1 MSDPFNMSGPSSAQ
15 QPVPPPAAGGN
26 AAALDAEIARQGVRM
41 AAYELGAVL
50 SGSTVAA
57 QLGIN
62 MYASAQTEESAS
74 AGEALGRAV
83 SEGILAAATAPL
95 LYAGLVALAA
105 CAGFGFAAHTN
116 RVKLMQRRMG
126 VR

>member
-1 MSDPFNMSGPSSAQ
+1 M
-15 QPVPPPAAGGN
+15 AGN
-26 AAALDAEIARQGVRM
+26 SAALDAEIARQGVRM

-50 SGSTVAA
+50 SASTVAA
-57 QLGIN
+57 QLGIS
-62 MYASAQTEESAS
+62 MYASAQTEESDS
-74 AGEALGRAV
+74 VGEAVGRGL
-83 SEGILAAATAPL
+83 SEGILAATTAPL
-95 LYAGLVALAA
+95 LYAGLVGLVS